1 MTIGFVF
8 ILIHKKR
15 GEKKMKKWSLIT
27 ILLTV
32 LLVLAACGSKEE
44 STTEAKNSSGN
55 EESKEVTVKH
65 ELGETKVKQ
74 NPEKVVVFDFGVLD
88 TLDELGVEVAG
99 VPQATIPPYLE
110 KYSSSDYTNVGS
122 LKEADFEAISS
133 MKPDVIFISARQSEM
148 YEEFAKIAPTVY
160 VQTDYTNYMESFTS
174 NMETIA
180 EIFDK
185 EDEMKK
191 ELEDVQAEVDG
202 IKEKTGGLDS
212 KALILMGN
220 EGEVSAYGP
229 GSRFGIL
236 HDVFGFKPSDENIEE
251 STHGQNVTFEYVL
264 EQNPDVLFVIDRD
277 AAFDPNA
284 SVKDS
289 IENELVQKTNA
300 YKKEKIVYLNGGPW
314 YLSGGGLQSMKQ
326 MVEDAKAGL

>member
-1 MTIGFVF
+1 
-8 ILIHKKR
+8 
-15 GEKKMKKWSLIT
+15 MKKWSFIT

-44 STTEAKNSSGN
+44 STTEAKDSGGN
-55 EESKEVTVKH
+55 EESKEITVKH

-110 KYSSSDYTNVGS
+110 KYSGSDYTNVGS

-180 EIFDK
+180 EIFGK

-191 ELEDVQAEVDG
+191 ELEAVQSQVAG
-202 IKEKTGGLDS
+202 IKEKTGSLDS

-300 YKKEKIVYLNGGPW
+300 YKNEKIVYLNGGPW

>member
-1 MTIGFVF
+1 
-8 ILIHKKR
+8 
-15 GEKKMKKWSLIT
+15 MKKWSLMT

-44 STTEAKNSSGN
+44 STTEAKKSGGN
-55 EESKEVTVKH
+55 EESKEITIKH

-88 TLDELGVEVAG
+88 TLDELGVKVAG

-110 KYSSSDYTNVGS
+110 KYSGSDYTNVGS

-133 MKPDVIFISARQSEM
+133 MKPDVIFISARQLEM

-180 EIFDK
+180 EIFNK

-202 IKEKTGGLDS
+202 IKEKTGSLDD

-300 YKKEKIVYLNGGPW
+300 YKNEKIVYLNGGPW

>member
-1 MTIGFVF
+1 
-8 ILIHKKR
+8 
-15 GEKKMKKWSLIT
+15 MKKWSFIT

-44 STTEAKNSSGN
+44 STTEAKKSGGN
-55 EESKEVTVKH
+55 EESKEITVKH

-202 IKEKTGGLDS
+202 IKEKTGSLDD

>member
-160 VQTDYTNYMESFTS
+160 VQTDYTNYMESFTN

-191 ELEDVQAEVDG
+191 ELEDVQAEVDS

>member
-1 MTIGFVF
+1 M
-8 ILIHKKR
+8 
-15 GEKKMKKWSLIT
+15 KMKKWSFIT

-44 STTEAKNSSGN
+44 STTEAKKSGGN
-55 EESKEVTVKH
+55 EESKEITVKH

-202 IKEKTGGLDS
+202 IKEKTGSLDD

>member
-1 MTIGFVF
+1 
-8 ILIHKKR
+8 
-15 GEKKMKKWSLIT
+15 MKKWSLMT
-27 ILLTV
+27 ILFTV

-44 STTEAKNSSGN
+44 STTEAKNSGGN
-55 EESKEVTVKH
+55 EESKEITIKH

-88 TLDELGVEVAG
+88 TLDELGVKVAG

-110 KYSSSDYTNVGS
+110 KYSGSDYTNVGS

-180 EIFDK
+180 EIFNK
-185 EDEMKK
+185 EDEMNK
-191 ELEDVQAEVDG
+191 ELEDVQAGVDG
-202 IKEKTGGLDS
+202 IKEKTGSLDS

-300 YKKEKIVYLNGGPW
+300 YKNEKIVYLNGGPW

>member
-1 MTIGFVF
+1 
-8 ILIHKKR
+8 
-15 GEKKMKKWSLIT
+15 MKKWSFIT

-44 STTEAKNSSGN
+44 STTEAKKSGGN
-55 EESKEVTVKH
+55 EETKEITVKH

-191 ELEDVQAEVDG
+191 ELEDVQAEVEG
-202 IKEKTGGLDS
+202 IKEKTGSLDD

>member
-1 MTIGFVF
+1 
-8 ILIHKKR
+8 
-15 GEKKMKKWSLIT
+15 MKKWSLMT
-27 ILLTV
+27 ILFTV

-44 STTEAKNSSGN
+44 STTEAKNSGGN
-55 EESKEVTVKH
+55 EESKEITIKH

-88 TLDELGVEVAG
+88 TLDELGVKVAG

-110 KYSSSDYTNVGS
+110 KYSGSDYTNVGS

-180 EIFDK
+180 EIFNK
-185 EDEMKK
+185 EDEMNK
-191 ELEDVQAEVDG
+191 ELEDVQAQVDG
-202 IKEKTGGLDS
+202 IKEKTGSLDS

-300 YKKEKIVYLNGGPW
+300 YKNEKIVYLNGGPW

>member
-1 MTIGFVF
+1 M
-8 ILIHKKR
+8 
-15 GEKKMKKWSLIT
+15 KMKKWSFIT

-32 LLVLAACGSKEE
+32 LMVLAACGSKEE
-44 STTEAKNSSGN
+44 STTEAKKSGGN
-55 EESKEVTVKH
+55 EESKEITVKH

-202 IKEKTGGLDS
+202 IKEKTGSLDD

>member
-1 MTIGFVF
+1 VF
-8 ILIHKKR
+8 ILIHKKE
-15 GEKKMKKWSLIT
+15 EKRKMKKWSLIT
-27 ILLTV
+27 LLLTV

-44 STTEAKNSSGN
+44 STTEAKNSGGN
-55 EESKEVTVKH
+55 EESKEITVKH

-191 ELEDVQAEVDG
+191 ELEDVQAGVDG
-202 IKEKTGGLDS
+202 IKEKTGSLDD

-289 IENELVQKTNA
+289 IENELVQKTSA
-300 YKKEKIVYLNGGPW
+300 YKNEKIVYLNGGPW

>member
-1 MTIGFVF
+1 
-8 ILIHKKR
+8 
-15 GEKKMKKWSLIT
+15 MKKWSLIT

-160 VQTDYTNYMESFTS
+160 VQTDYTNYMESFTN

-191 ELEDVQAEVDG
+191 ELEDVQAEVDS

-212 KALILMGN
+212 KVLILMGN

>member
-1 MTIGFVF
+1 
-8 ILIHKKR
+8 
-15 GEKKMKKWSLIT
+15 MKKWTFIT
-27 ILLTV
+27 LLFTV

-44 STTEAKNSSGN
+44 SSTEAKNSSGN
-55 EESKEVTVKH
+55 EESKEITVKH

-191 ELEDVQAEVDG
+191 ELEDVQAQVDG
-202 IKEKTGGLDS
+202 IKEKTGSLDS

-220 EGEVSAYGP
+220 EGEASAYGP

-300 YKKEKIVYLNGGPW
+300 YKNEKIVYLNGGPW

>member
-1 MTIGFVF
+1 
-8 ILIHKKR
+8 
-15 GEKKMKKWSLIT
+15 MKKWSLIT
-27 ILLTV
+27 LLLTV

-44 STTEAKNSSGN
+44 STTESESSGGN
-55 EESKEVTVKH
+55 EELKEITVKH

-110 KYSSSDYTNVGS
+110 KYSGSDYTNVGS

-174 NMETIA
+174 NMKTIA
-180 EIFDK
+180 EIFNK

-191 ELEDVQAEVDG
+191 ELEDVQAGVDG
-202 IKEKTGGLDS
+202 IKEKTGSLDS

-300 YKKEKIVYLNGGPW
+300 YKNEKIVYLNGGPW

>member
-1 MTIGFVF
+1 
-8 ILIHKKR
+8 
-15 GEKKMKKWSLIT
+15 MKKWSLMT
-27 ILLTV
+27 ILITV

-44 STTEAKNSSGN
+44 STTEAKNSGGN
-55 EESKEVTVKH
+55 EESKEITIKH

-88 TLDELGVEVAG
+88 TLDELGVKVAG

-110 KYSSSDYTNVGS
+110 KYSGSDYTNVGS

-180 EIFDK
+180 EIFGK

-202 IKEKTGGLDS
+202 IKEKTGSLDS

-277 AAFDPNA
+277 VAFDPNA

-300 YKKEKIVYLNGGPW
+300 YKNEKIVYLNGGPW

-326 MVEDAKAGL
+326 MVEDANAGL

>member
-1 MTIGFVF
+1 
-8 ILIHKKR
+8 
-15 GEKKMKKWSLIT
+15 MKKWSFIT

-44 STTEAKNSSGN
+44 STTEAKSSGGN
-55 EESKEVTVKH
+55 EESKEITIKH

-110 KYSSSDYTNVGS
+110 KYSGSDYTNVGS

-191 ELEDVQAEVDG
+191 ELEDVQAGVDG
-202 IKEKTGGLDS
+202 IKKKTGSLDS

-289 IENELVQKTNA
+289 FENELVQKTNA
-300 YKKEKIVYLNGGPW
+300 YKSEKIVYLNGGPW

-326 MVEDAKAGL
+326 MVEDAKGGL

>member
-1 MTIGFVF
+1 
-8 ILIHKKR
+8 
-15 GEKKMKKWSLIT
+15 MKKWSFIT

-44 STTEAKNSSGN
+44 STTEMKNSGGN
-55 EESKEVTVKH
+55 EESKEITVKH

-88 TLDELGVEVAG
+88 TLDELEVEVAG

-148 YEEFAKIAPTVY
+148 YEEFTKIAPTVY
-160 VQTDYTNYMESFTS
+160 VQTDYTNYMESFTN

-191 ELEDVQAEVDG
+191 ELEAVQAQVDG
-202 IKEKTGGLDS
+202 IKEKTGSLDS

-277 AAFDPNA
+277 AAFDANA

-300 YKKEKIVYLNGGPW
+300 YKNEKIVYLNGGPW

>member
-1 MTIGFVF
+1 
-8 ILIHKKR
+8 
-15 GEKKMKKWSLIT
+15 MKKWSFIT

-32 LLVLAACGSKEE
+32 LVVLAACGSKEE
-44 STTEAKNSSGN
+44 STIEAKRSSGN
-55 EESKEVTVKH
+55 EETKEITVKH

-160 VQTDYTNYMESFTS
+160 VQTDYTNYMESFTN

-191 ELEDVQAEVDG
+191 ELEDVQAEVDS